1 MPRHEPDIELYL
13 AEIAKYKL
21 LNAEEEHALAK
32 RIAKG
37 DNPARDEM
45 TRRNLRLVVAIARK
59 YLDRGLSFMDLIEEG
74 NLGLIKAVERFS
86 TDQGCKFSTYA
97 SWWIKQSIRRALI
110 NKVRNV
116 RVPAYMIE
124 LMTRYRRE
132 ASRMSQEL
140 KRDVAPDE
148 VAQAMGLK
156 PGKLQPLM
164 QALNANTLSAGI
176 GDDDEIDS
184 LAELPEKERQDNP
197 ESLIERYGAHTLY
210 DAMYHH
216 LDPREQQILWM
227 RYGLDGQETSNWTLE
242 QIGEAVGLTRER
254 VRQIEARALVKLRS
268 LINQRTGDN
277 DNDTS
282 ESSASRMAIKQSL
295 QGKLTET
302 MVKNLQEKRQSGK
315 ANKARSSSKAAS
327 VPASNAPAAAATP
340 PARTPPNAAPASTQP
355 VPLHTPTAVPHP
367 KAVSGRH
374 KVASISGRQPAV
386 DSEPRNAKRAAQD
399 SAAAAQDENAPPATG
414 T

>member
-1 MPRHEPDIELYL
+1 MPRHEPEIELYL
-13 AEIAKYKL
+13 GEIAKYKL
-21 LNAEEEHALAK
+21 LNAEEETVLAK

-37 DNPARDEM
+37 DSAARDEM

-124 LMTRYRRE
+124 LMSRYRRE

-140 KRDVAPDE
+140 KRDVTPDE
-148 VAQAMGLK
+148 VAVAMGLK

-164 QALNANTLSAGI
+164 QALNANTLSSGPR
-176 GDDDEIDS
+176 DDDDVDN
-184 LAELPEKERQDNP
+184 LAELPEKEPQDNP
-197 ESLIERYGAHTLY
+197 ESLIEKYGANTLY
-210 DAMYHH
+210 DAMWHH
-216 LDPREQQILWM
+216 LDSREQQILWM
-227 RYGLDGQETSNWTLE
+227 RYGLDGQETRNWTLE

-268 LINQRTGDN
+268 LINQRNEDADPEAN
-277 DNDTS
+277 
-282 ESSASRMAIKQSL
+282 ESSASRMAIQQSL
-295 QGKLTET
+295 HQRL
-302 MVKNLQEKRQSGK
+302 
-315 ANKARSSSKAAS
+315 
-327 VPASNAPAAAATP
+327 
-340 PARTPPNAAPASTQP
+340 
-355 VPLHTPTAVPHP
+355 
-367 KAVSGRH
+367 
-374 KVASISGRQPAV
+374 
-386 DSEPRNAKRAAQD
+386 SE
-399 SAAAAQDENAPPATG
+399 SAIR
-414 T
+414 